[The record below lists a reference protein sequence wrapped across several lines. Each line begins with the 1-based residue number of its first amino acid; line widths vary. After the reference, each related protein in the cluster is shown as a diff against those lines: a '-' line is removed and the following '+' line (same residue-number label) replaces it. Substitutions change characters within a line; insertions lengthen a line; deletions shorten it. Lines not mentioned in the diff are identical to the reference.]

1 MPAIEAST
9 AVYLDSAQPSMTAV
23 AARVTQQE
31 QAIPADERII
41 SAEIAAQPVELGND
55 ELGLVLLARRERSRE
70 LLSFAQLRRRQ
81 TVLRELQ
88 TAQSREPGE
97 ATGNPRSGTTS
108 ASLGASVEEPK
119 TQADRT
125 VSQLIQFE
133 RLRAD
138 WDGNEAAQPLPF
150 SLKDAREFIRALA
163 PESVIPRPA
172 LHADGHAILFLR
184 GPDVYAELEFL
195 GKKRISFYA
204 RRGRQ
209 QWSDE
214 IDFDGRTLP
223 EGLSQIGFAL

>member
-1 MPAIEAST
+1 MPEAST
-9 AVYLDSAQPSMTAV
+9 AVYLYSAEPSMTAV
-23 AARVTQQE
+23 ASRTAQRRE
-31 QAIPADERII
+31 QAIPADEQII
-41 SAEIAAQPVELGND
+41 SAEI
-55 ELGLVLLARRERSRE
+55 
-70 LLSFAQLRRRQ
+70 LSFAQWWRMQ
-81 TVLRELQ
+81 TVPREIQ
-88 TAQSREPGE
+88 TAQSRELGV
-97 ATGNPRSGTTS
+97 AIGSPRGSTMS
-108 ASLGASVEEPK
+108 ASSGASLEEPR

-133 RLRAD
+133 RLQAD
-138 WDGNEAAQPLPF
+138 WDGNEAAKPLPF
-150 SLKDAREFIRALA
+150 SLKDAREFVRALA

-195 GKKRISFYA
+195 GRKRISFYA

-223 EGLSQIGFAL
+223 EGLSQIGFAI